1 MDSHPLNDSPG
12 LRNGVSDG
20 DHPNL
25 SDRGL
30 YNTNPNRHT
39 SNGPGNSLP
48 SNYLPHMDSHALG
61 DSSGLR
67 NGVSDGDHPNL
78 SDRGLYNTDPNHLTS
93 GSLPPLSH
101 LNQQDHHHQSTYPPP
116 DRSQHPQHGI
126 SRDPSNP
133 TNPGSQALQNN
144 AGGGIGPIR
153 GSPATPVHRAL
164 PYSRLEGQRLTQDHV
179 STPSNRSSLSSVGSS
194 HRRNSIQSSTSS
206 DMLAVTIQTETFNSI
221 RNIVKGLQDH
231 GDNTKEL
238 TQIAQ
243 PLFQIPKEERWP
255 AAVVLILTSFQEL
268 TGASQRSKPSSDV
281 SGSEPLKAFISTTV
295 RQLLLQPNLDQYSRG
310 DSKTKKGP
318 NVKTPYTLVKEAL
331 DAKDTQWLTQNLS
344 IQWRG
349 NPDDVERVDKLI
361 SAKLKADKNALA
373 AIIKENL
380 DSPDAVET
388 LDQLVTQIHRINRIC
403 PSSST
408 AYHYSLGYQYQPVL
422 PSMAPPA
429 SESDGNPTTQEKAS
443 TPPPT
448 TRSNQTAPAS
458 VRRESAQRR
467 MPIDR
472 LGFLSTQ
479 NGTRRAPVDSVED
492 IFDNPV
498 GSDVEE
504 RGDED
509 EPIEE
514 TQVVKTKSKGP
525 VRTKGQLVV
534 KQVSRESGKEVII
547 DVTQDSDDNNAPV
560 AARKLKELLVD
571 KDGFDHPR
579 VYFFPAGKGPNQDG
593 SSPAFACQWCPKE
606 YLARNQ
612 SNFNLRIHR
621 DGAVSKGNNRA
632 PCPGRS
638 KAISAGA
645 NLPPTATQLAEE
657 AGKPEV
663 AANSVI
669 AYTKRGVLDNMTLNK
684 LIVIWLVRHSLPW
697 LRIEDFNLRVCFDY
711 ATSTSQ
717 LRSRIWVASHAHQ
730 LYLVLQE
737 RVIKEIKQSN
747 SMVSLVSDVWTTK
760 GSHKAFIGISCFYIN
775 QDFVLVTRHL
785 AIKYVSWHH
794 NGKYIASPFAN
805 ILIKHGLH
813 SQINSGSNNFTMA
826 NEMALIFLSGTGTE
840 WNVKENHHWCIC
852 HVIALILGAG
862 LKALN
867 VSKKMV
873 RPEKAD
879 KSFPSLTPILEVV
892 EPGSEDEIVEVVDM
906 SDEEEVDPDDATPDS
921 IADGW
926 EENNSYVYDD
936 AEDSENSTG
945 IAFTLKKI
953 DYICRRIAS
962 SPQKQA
968 EWKVWA
974 AKISYSGRGVIG
986 GYGIRWNIAYESRQR
1001 AYEGRRVIKQLIENK
1016 NERLAGKSARDH
1028 FFKSYELS
1036 SREWEDINTLN
1047 HILKRFTS
1055 ATTRITVLVN
1065 SKFIEREALLE
1076 SQKPPTPP
1084 PKPSQSDT
1092 NSNEHEPSDSD
1103 GEEFNFY
1110 PANPDAVEN
1119 NTELERYNNGDFP
1132 MDKKGNLLGW
1142 WKASCNIIHPF
1153 QLKVTDARG
1162 KKIANDQHITKP
1174 AKARLAYLRFQ
1185 IHLNNLLIIKN
1196 KGTKITTPG
1205 FWNQI
1210 DKDLAHRSCGTEA
1223 YQFAFSNLVLL
1234 KDAKVWDG
1242 KKGTSNVTAEE
1253 AALPTEDEIQAEMQR
1268 LNGIQP

>member
-1 MDSHPLNDSPG
+1 MSVLIDRISLLPWLSIPTSTTQHGSPC
-12 LRNGVSDG
+12 LRVRWKPD
-20 DHPNL
+20 
-25 SDRGL
+25 
-30 YNTNPNRHT
+30 NPRK
-39 SNGPGNSLP
+39 SIDP
-48 SNYLPHMDSHALG
+48 SP
-61 DSSGLR
+61 
-67 NGVSDGDHPNL
+67 
-78 SDRGLYNTDPNHLTS
+78 
-93 GSLPPLSH
+93 
-101 LNQQDHHHQSTYPPP
+101 HHHKQS
-116 DRSQHPQHGI
+116 D
-126 SRDPSNP
+126 
-133 TNPGSQALQNN
+133 
-144 AGGGIGPIR
+144 
-153 GSPATPVHRAL
+153 
-164 PYSRLEGQRLTQDHV
+164 
-179 STPSNRSSLSSVGSS
+179 
-194 HRRNSIQSSTSS
+194 
-206 DMLAVTIQTETFNSI
+206 
-221 RNIVKGLQDH
+221 
-231 GDNTKEL
+231 
-238 TQIAQ
+238 
-243 PLFQIPKEERWP
+243 
-255 AAVVLILTSFQEL
+255 
-268 TGASQRSKPSSDV
+268 
-281 SGSEPLKAFISTTV
+281 
-295 RQLLLQPNLDQYSRG
+295 
-310 DSKTKKGP
+310 
-318 NVKTPYTLVKEAL
+318 
-331 DAKDTQWLTQNLS
+331 
-344 IQWRG
+344 
-349 NPDDVERVDKLI
+349 
-361 SAKLKADKNALA
+361 
-373 AIIKENL
+373 
-380 DSPDAVET
+380 
-388 LDQLVTQIHRINRIC
+388 C
-403 PSSST
+403 
-408 AYHYSLGYQYQPVL
+408 
-422 PSMAPPA
+422 
-429 SESDGNPTTQEKAS
+429 
-443 TPPPT
+443 
-448 TRSNQTAPAS
+448 PAS
-458 VRRESAQRR
+458 VRRESARRR

-593 SSPAFACQWCPKE
+593 SSPAFACRWCPKE

-669 AYTKRGVLDNMTLNK
+669 AYTKRGVFDNMTLNK
-684 LIVIWLVRHSLPW
+684 LIVIWLHLSALITDLGGLTCSPALPRTPRTGDQGNQGFW
-697 LRIEDFNLRVCFDY
+697 ACVN
-711 ATSTSQ
+711 SQ
-717 LRSRIWVASHAHQ
+717 
-730 LYLVLQE
+730 
-737 RVIKEIKQSN
+737 QSN

-840 WNVKENHHWCIC
+840 WNVKENHHRCIC

-936 AEDSENSTG
+936 AEDSENSNG

-1001 AYEGRRVIKQLIENK
+1001 AYEGRRVIKQLIENE

-1142 WKASCNIIHPF
+1142 WKAHMKDFPVMASLARDYHACAASSATVERTFSAAADVCASGRTGLAVRTIERCISSHMWLCEGVR
-1153 QLKVTDARG
+1153 LKGDFANCQSVLDAAAESAKFKKRTNAANKQANAEKAKKANAEKG
-1162 KKIANDQHITKP
+1162 K
-1174 AKARLAYLRFQ
+1174 
-1185 IHLNNLLIIKN
+1185 
-1196 KGTKITTPG
+1196 
-1205 FWNQI
+1205 
-1210 DKDLAHRSCGTEA
+1210 
-1223 YQFAFSNLVLL
+1223 
-1234 KDAKVWDG
+1234 
-1242 KKGTSNVTAEE
+1242 
-1253 AALPTEDEIQAEMQR
+1253 
-1268 LNGIQP
+1268 

>member
-1 MDSHPLNDSPG
+1 
-12 LRNGVSDG
+12 
-20 DHPNL
+20 
-25 SDRGL
+25 
-30 YNTNPNRHT
+30 
-39 SNGPGNSLP
+39 
-48 SNYLPHMDSHALG
+48 
-61 DSSGLR
+61 
-67 NGVSDGDHPNL
+67 
-78 SDRGLYNTDPNHLTS
+78 
-93 GSLPPLSH
+93 
-101 LNQQDHHHQSTYPPP
+101 
-116 DRSQHPQHGI
+116 
-126 SRDPSNP
+126 
-133 TNPGSQALQNN
+133 
-144 AGGGIGPIR
+144 
-153 GSPATPVHRAL
+153 
-164 PYSRLEGQRLTQDHV
+164 
-179 STPSNRSSLSSVGSS
+179 
-194 HRRNSIQSSTSS
+194 
-206 DMLAVTIQTETFNSI
+206 
-221 RNIVKGLQDH
+221 
-231 GDNTKEL
+231 
-238 TQIAQ
+238 
-243 PLFQIPKEERWP
+243 
-255 AAVVLILTSFQEL
+255 
-268 TGASQRSKPSSDV
+268 
-281 SGSEPLKAFISTTV
+281 
-295 RQLLLQPNLDQYSRG
+295 
-310 DSKTKKGP
+310 
-318 NVKTPYTLVKEAL
+318 
-331 DAKDTQWLTQNLS
+331 
-344 IQWRG
+344 
-349 NPDDVERVDKLI
+349 
-361 SAKLKADKNALA
+361 
-373 AIIKENL
+373 
-380 DSPDAVET
+380 
-388 LDQLVTQIHRINRIC
+388 
-403 PSSST
+403 
-408 AYHYSLGYQYQPVL
+408 
-422 PSMAPPA
+422 MAPPA

-448 TRSNQTAPAS
+448 TTSNQTAPAS
-458 VRRESAQRR
+458 VRRESARRR

-593 SSPAFACQWCPKE
+593 SSPAFACRWCPKE

-669 AYTKRGVLDNMTLNK
+669 AYTKRGVFDNMTLNK

-717 LRSRIWVASHAHQ
+717 LRSRIWAASHAHQ

-840 WNVKENHHWCIC
+840 WNVKENHHRCIC

-921 IADGW
+921 IAMAG
-926 EENNSYVYDD
+926 EGNNSYVYDD

-945 IAFTLKKI
+945 IAFTLKKDCI
-953 DYICRRIAS
+953 LTPETGRMEGLGSKNILLGKR
-962 SPQKQA
+962 
-968 EWKVWA
+968 
-974 AKISYSGRGVIG
+974 SY
-986 GYGIRWNIAYESRQR
+986 RWIWDQMEY
-1001 AYEGRRVIKQLIENK
+1001 RVIKQLIENE

-1047 HILKRFTS
+1047 HILKEFLDMTKRMEGNWPIASMVIYEYKIPQHRLKCDAIVMATFLHPAWRMMLFSKRFTS

-1153 QLKVTDARG
+1153 QLKVTGRTGLAVCTIERCISSHMWLCEGVRLKGDFANCQSVLDAAAESAKFKKRTNAANKQANAEKAKKANAEKG
-1162 KKIANDQHITKP
+1162 K
-1174 AKARLAYLRFQ
+1174 
-1185 IHLNNLLIIKN
+1185 
-1196 KGTKITTPG
+1196 
-1205 FWNQI
+1205 
-1210 DKDLAHRSCGTEA
+1210 
-1223 YQFAFSNLVLL
+1223 
-1234 KDAKVWDG
+1234 
-1242 KKGTSNVTAEE
+1242 
-1253 AALPTEDEIQAEMQR
+1253 
-1268 LNGIQP
+1268 

>member
-1 MDSHPLNDSPG
+1 
-12 LRNGVSDG
+12 
-20 DHPNL
+20 
-25 SDRGL
+25 
-30 YNTNPNRHT
+30 
-39 SNGPGNSLP
+39 
-48 SNYLPHMDSHALG
+48 
-61 DSSGLR
+61 
-67 NGVSDGDHPNL
+67 
-78 SDRGLYNTDPNHLTS
+78 
-93 GSLPPLSH
+93 
-101 LNQQDHHHQSTYPPP
+101 
-116 DRSQHPQHGI
+116 
-126 SRDPSNP
+126 
-133 TNPGSQALQNN
+133 
-144 AGGGIGPIR
+144 
-153 GSPATPVHRAL
+153 
-164 PYSRLEGQRLTQDHV
+164 
-179 STPSNRSSLSSVGSS
+179 
-194 HRRNSIQSSTSS
+194 
-206 DMLAVTIQTETFNSI
+206 
-221 RNIVKGLQDH
+221 
-231 GDNTKEL
+231 
-238 TQIAQ
+238 
-243 PLFQIPKEERWP
+243 
-255 AAVVLILTSFQEL
+255 
-268 TGASQRSKPSSDV
+268 
-281 SGSEPLKAFISTTV
+281 
-295 RQLLLQPNLDQYSRG
+295 
-310 DSKTKKGP
+310 
-318 NVKTPYTLVKEAL
+318 
-331 DAKDTQWLTQNLS
+331 
-344 IQWRG
+344 
-349 NPDDVERVDKLI
+349 
-361 SAKLKADKNALA
+361 
-373 AIIKENL
+373 
-380 DSPDAVET
+380 
-388 LDQLVTQIHRINRIC
+388 
-403 PSSST
+403 
-408 AYHYSLGYQYQPVL
+408 
-422 PSMAPPA
+422 MAPPA

-448 TRSNQTAPAS
+448 TTSNQTAPAS
-458 VRRESAQRR
+458 VRRESARRR

-593 SSPAFACQWCPKE
+593 SSPAFACRWCPKE

-669 AYTKRGVLDNMTLNK
+669 AYTKRGVFDNMTLNK

-717 LRSRIWVASHAHQ
+717 LRSRIWAASHAHQ

-813 SQINSGSNNFTMA
+813 SQISVSVLFFSSSFKFNHNKFQRSNYSGSNNFTMA

-840 WNVKENHHWCIC
+840 WNVKENHHRCIC

-986 GYGIRWNIAYESRQR
+986 GYGIRWNIASSSSS
-1001 AYEGRRVIKQLIENK
+1001 LK
-1016 NERLAGKSARDH
+1016 NENTSVSLASRPGIT

-1047 HILKRFTS
+1047 HILKEFLDMTKRMEGNWPIASMVIYEYVRLIDSLEKKMETASESSLEAMFPPMIRIARKYLNIALKCDAIVMATFLHPAWRMMLFSKRFTS

-1153 QLKVTDARG
+1153 QLKAHMKDFPVMASLARDYHACAASSATVERTFSAAADVCASGRTGLAVRTIERCISSHMWLCEGVRLKGDFANCQSVLDAAAESAKFKKRTNAANKQANAEKAKKANAEKG
-1162 KKIANDQHITKP
+1162 K
-1174 AKARLAYLRFQ
+1174 
-1185 IHLNNLLIIKN
+1185 
-1196 KGTKITTPG
+1196 
-1205 FWNQI
+1205 
-1210 DKDLAHRSCGTEA
+1210 
-1223 YQFAFSNLVLL
+1223 
-1234 KDAKVWDG
+1234 
-1242 KKGTSNVTAEE
+1242 
-1253 AALPTEDEIQAEMQR
+1253 
-1268 LNGIQP
+1268 